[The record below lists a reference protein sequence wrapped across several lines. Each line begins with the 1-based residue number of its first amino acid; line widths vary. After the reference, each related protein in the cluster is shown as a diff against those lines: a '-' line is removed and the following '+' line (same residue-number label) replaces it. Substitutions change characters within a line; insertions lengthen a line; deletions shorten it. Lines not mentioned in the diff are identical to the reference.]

1 MRIQL
6 AVGYWPWI
14 SYEDQLALAAQAD
27 QAGLDGVWVS
37 EAWGQDAVSILAV
50 LADRTER
57 VHLGSALMQI
67 PARPPTTAAM
77 AAATIDVISGGRF
90 RMGLGVSGPQVSE
103 GWYGVPFTRPLA
115 RTREYVEVIR
125 KAWAREVVAYEG
137 GEFQFPATEGTGLG
151 KPLKLMISPVQ
162 ERLPI
167 YLGAIGPKA
176 IVQAGEIADGWLP
189 AFFNPHDCAELLAGL
204 DEGLEKS
211 GRGRESVDIAPMVPV
226 AVEEKLEDARNAV
239 KPFIAFYLGG
249 MGAKGKNFYV
259 DLCEKYGF
267 GEEAKEIQDRFLA
280 GDRMGAVNAVSEDI
294 VEIGSIACTPD
305 DLAPRLAAYGEAGA
319 DSIVAMVFGE
329 RRTDTVDELASLQ
342 GDGPG

>member
-6 AVGYWPWI
+6 AVGYWPWVTF
-14 SYEDQLALAAQAD
+14 EDQLEMAAQAD
-27 QAGLDGVWVS
+27 EGGIDGVWVS
-37 EAWGQDAVSILAV
+37 EAWGQDAVSVLAI

-103 GWYGVPFTRPLA
+103 GWYGVPFTKPLA
-115 RTREYVEVIR
+115 RTREYVEVVR
-125 KAWAREVVAYEG
+125 KAWAREVVAYDG
-137 GEFQFPATEGTGLG
+137 DEFQFPAKEGTGFG

-162 ERLPI
+162 ESVPI

-176 IVQAGEIADGWLP
+176 IVQTGEIADGWLP
-189 AFFNPHDCAELLAGL
+189 AFFNPHDASDLLSGL
-204 DEGLEKS
+204 DEGLERS
-211 GRGRESVDIAPMVPV
+211 GRTRDAIDIAPLVPV
-226 AVEEKLEDARNAV
+226 AVAEKLEDAQNAV

-267 GEEAKEIQDRFLA
+267 GDEANEIQDRFLG
-280 GDRMGAVNAVSEDI
+280 GDRMGAVNAVTEDI
-294 VEIGSIACTPD
+294 IEVGSIACEPD
-305 DLAPRLAAYGEAGA
+305 DLVPKLQAFEAAGA
-319 DSIVAMVFGE
+319 SSLVAMVFGAE
-329 RRTDTVDELASLQ
+329 RREAISRLAAFAS
-342 GDGPG
+342 

>member
-1 MRIQL
+1 MRIHL
-6 AVGYWPWI
+6 ALGYWPWV
-14 SYEDQLALAAQAD
+14 SFADQLEMAAQAD
-27 QAGLDGVWVS
+27 REGIDGVWVS
-37 EAWGQDAVSILAV
+37 EAWGQDAVSVLAI

-103 GWYGVPFTRPLA
+103 GWYGVPFNRPLA
-115 RTREYVEVIR
+115 RTREYVEVVR

-137 GEFQFPATEGTGLG
+137 EEFRFPAEGGTGLG

-162 ERLPI
+162 ESLPI

-176 IVQAGEIADGWLP
+176 IVQTGEIADGWLP
-189 AFFNPHDCAELLAGL
+189 AFFNPHDASDLLRGL
-204 DEGLEKS
+204 DEGLERS
-211 GRGRESVDIAPMVPV
+211 GRTRDAIDIAPLVPV
-226 AVEEKLEDARNAV
+226 SVAENLEDAQSAV

-267 GEEAKEIQDRFLA
+267 GTEANEIQDRFLG
-280 GDRMGAVNAVSEDI
+280 GDRMGAVNAVTEDI
-294 VEIGSIACTPD
+294 IEIGSIACEPD
-305 DLAPRLAAYGEAGA
+305 DLEPKLTAFEAAGA
-319 DSIVAMVFGE
+319 DSLVAMVFGAE
-329 RRTDTVDELASLQ
+329 RGEAINRLAGLAS
-342 GDGPG
+342 

>member
-6 AVGYWPWI
+6 ALGYWPWV
-14 SYEDQLALAAQAD
+14 SYEEQLAMAKQAD
-27 QAGLDGVWVS
+27 EQGIDGVWVS
-37 EAWGQDAVSILAV
+37 EAWGQDAVSILAI

-67 PARPPTTAAM
+67 PARQPTTAAM
-77 AAATIDVISGGRF
+77 AAATIDVISDGRF

-103 GWYGVPFTRPLA
+103 GWYGVPFSRPLK
-115 RTREYVEVIR
+115 RTREYVEVVR

-137 GEFQFPATEGTGLG
+137 EEFQLPSEGGTGLG

-162 ERLPI
+162 ETVPI

-176 IVQAGEIADGWLP
+176 IVQTGEIADGWLP
-189 AFFNPHDCAELLAGL
+189 AFFNPHDAGDLLAGL

-211 GRGRESVDIAPMVPV
+211 GRTRDAIDIAPLVPV
-226 AVEEKLEDARNAV
+226 AVEEKLEDAHNAV

-249 MGAKGKNFYV
+249 MGAKGRNFYV

-267 GEEAKEIQDRFLA
+267 GTEANEIQDRFLA
-280 GDRMGAVNAVSEDI
+280 GDRMGAVNAVTEDI
-294 VEIGSIACTPD
+294 IEVGAIAVTPD
-305 DLAPRLAAYGEAGA
+305 QLDDRLAAYADAGA
-319 DSIVAMVFGE
+319 DSLVAMAFGAGRDNAIE
-329 RRTDTVDELASLQ
+329 QLAAY
-342 GDGPG
+342 